1 MSTSSTSI
9 LILGE
14 SKVGKTHYG
23 AQILKR
29 LMKGDGQLRMDG
41 AASNLEPFQAAMDCL
56 DEGVAAGHTSSTTYV
71 DSVWPITDAF
81 GAKAELFWPDY
92 GGEQVLA
99 IAKHRT
105 VPAAWRDRIR
115 TTPAWLLFVRL
126 QLTRTPDDVLN
137 RPLNALTSTADN
149 HEVNLSDQARLIEL
163 LQILLY
169 VRGSMSNQ
177 LLQNPRLCVVLSC
190 WDELNT
196 LEKPADILLQRLP
209 MFASFIASNWADP
222 IILGLSALGQSL
234 SAEVKDIH
242 YAQTGSDQF
251 GYVVLPDGQQSTDLT
266 LPIQSLLSAKS

>member
-56 DEGVAAGHTSSTTYV
+56 DEGIAAGHTSSTTYV
-71 DSVWPITDAF
+71 DSVWPVADAC
-81 GAKAELFWPDY
+81 GTKAELLWPDY
-92 GGEQVLA
+92 AGEQILA
-99 IAKHRT
+99 IAKHRA
-105 VPAAWRDRIR
+105 VPDAWRDRIR

-126 QLTRTPDDVLN
+126 QLTRTPDDILT
-137 RPLNALTSTADN
+137 RPLSDLTVTSDN
-149 HEVNLSDQARLIEL
+149 DEVHLSDQARLIEL

-177 LLQNPRLCVVLSC
+177 SLQTPRLCVVLSC

-196 LEKPADILLQRLP
+196 SEKPADILLQSLP

-234 SAEVKDIH
+234 SPKDKDIQ

-251 GYVVLPDGQQSTDLT
+251 GYVVLSDGQQTSDLT
-266 LPIQSLLSAKS
+266 LPIQSLLAAKF

>member
-56 DEGVAAGHTSSTTYV
+56 DEGTAAGHTSSTTYV
-71 DSVWPITDAF
+71 DSVWPIADAC
-81 GAKAELFWPDY
+81 GTKAELLWPDY
-92 GGEQVLA
+92 AGEQILA
-99 IAKHRT
+99 IAKHRA

-115 TTPAWLLFVRL
+115 TAPAWLLFVRL
-126 QLTRTPDDVLN
+126 QLTRTPDDILN
-137 RPLNALTSTADN
+137 RPLSDLSDTIDN
-149 HEVNLSDQARLIEL
+149 HEVHLSDQARLIEL

-177 LLQNPRLCVVLSC
+177 PLQTPRLCVVLSC

-196 LEKPADILLQRLP
+196 SEKPADILLQRLP

-234 SAEVKDIH
+234 SPNEKDIQ
-242 YAQTGSDQF
+242 YAQAGSDQF
-251 GYVVLPDGQQSTDLT
+251 GYVVLPNGQQTSDLT
-266 LPIQSLLSAKS
+266 LPIQSLLAAKS